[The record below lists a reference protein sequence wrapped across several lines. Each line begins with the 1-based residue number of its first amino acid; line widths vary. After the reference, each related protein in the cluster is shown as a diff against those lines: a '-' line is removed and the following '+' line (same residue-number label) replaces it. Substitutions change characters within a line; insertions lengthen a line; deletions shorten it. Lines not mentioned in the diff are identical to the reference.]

1 MFLGKLVGV
10 KMKQLLPSLMVLL
23 ILISNQ
29 VQADISES
37 VRSDKAVVRYEF
49 NEASGETYL
58 DSAHTKYGAA
68 LDLINKTPGNISRGT
83 DGNGDKYISIDTKSV
98 IRSSAVAS
106 KIYNTCNQATST
118 GLTIEVVVENNE
130 SVQLRSGEF
139 PENIPQPLRIVSYSR
154 DFSNRVVRVNN
165 VNTNVINVNFSLG
178 QFYDM
183 GNLYLG
189 AVTTGAN
196 NNLFSDPLMSSTSA
210 IMLQGVSRPA
220 SSYKQSIVFTVSK
233 AGIARLFLSDRNG
246 NIYQATETNQGFGGT
261 AAQFTSRW
269 ASDAYLNVANDFI
282 ADANIAST
290 FSRNDQFANGTCVG
304 TCADNPNRFWKGKMY
319 RLAVYCDA
327 LSKEQIFGNAYA
339 INRNE
344 IVPLSNVQITPQLL
358 KAAEIY
364 NRLTGVKTPIYN
376 PILQQIALKLD
387 GNDPVG
393 AAALVTEH
401 SLFYNLTVKNF
412 AARMS
417 NRDETIN
424 VPLNDFTAT
433 IIGATRDNLN
443 AKTLLY
449 DNFYYQADPTKAAV
463 PSDEIDDILKSNN
476 HYESLDRGDFDLKS
490 VLIKKTPQLL
500 FDGNNAVSNP
510 TPSGLLTTRQWA
522 AAHFIAGTNRRAV
535 EFSLREFT
543 CTPIENAA
551 DSSGPED
558 VIGRDIDR
566 NPGGSMSKF
575 ATSCRACHTV
585 MDGFRPAFAFMTF
598 SNNFLKHSLLVP
610 NSTANNLNED
620 NSNAIGVHVD
630 APKVA
635 RKFNRN
641 ETTFPGGK
649 IVKDDIWVNNANSG
663 TNKTNFGWT
672 RTNGQGITDFGKAIA
687 ESKAFPKCMAK
698 RVFFTVCKREAT
710 AKDDAFLTK
719 VADEFSSPERN
730 YNLKFLFQKIVTN
743 DSCLGGG

>member
-1 MFLGKLVGV
+1 
-10 KMKQLLPSLMVLL
+10 MKQLIPSLMALGTLIACQVL
-23 ILISNQ
+23 
-29 VQADISES
+29 ADISEP

-49 NEASGETYL
+49 NEASGDVYL
-58 DSAHTKYGAA
+58 DSANSKFGPA
-68 LDLINKTPGNISRGT
+68 LDLINKTPGNVTRGT
-83 DGNGDKYISIDTKSV
+83 DGFGDKFISIDVKSV
-98 IRSSAVAS
+98 IRSSAIAS
-106 KIYNTCNQATST
+106 KIYNSCNQATST
-118 GLTIEVVVENNE
+118 GVTIEAVVENNE

-139 PENIPQPLRIVSYSR
+139 PANIPQPLRIVSYSR
-154 DFSNRVVRVNN
+154 DFTNR
-165 VNTNVINVNFSLG
+165 TNSVNVNFALG

-189 AVTTGAN
+189 AVTTGSN
-196 NNLFSDPLMSSTSA
+196 NNLFSDPLMSSTTA
-210 IMLQGVSRPA
+210 IMLQGVSRTA
-220 SSYKQSIVFTVSK
+220 NTYKQSIVFSVSK
-233 AGIARLFLSDRNG
+233 SGIARLFLSDRNG
-246 NIYQATETNQGFGGT
+246 NIYQAQETNEGFSGT
-261 AAQFTSRW
+261 PDKFTSRW
-269 ASDAYLNVANDFI
+269 AADAYLNVANDFI
-282 ADANIAST
+282 ADANIAAT
-290 FSRNDQFANGTCVG
+290 FSRNDQFANGTCIG
-304 TCADNPNRFWKGKMY
+304 TCADNPNRYWKGKLY
-319 RLAVYCDA
+319 RLAIYCEA
-327 LSKEQIFGNAYA
+327 LTKEQVFGSAYA

-344 IVPLSNVQITPQLL
+344 IIPLSPVQVTSQLL
-358 KAAEIY
+358 KASEIY

-376 PILQQIALKLD
+376 PILQQIASKLD
-387 GNDPVG
+387 ANDPIG

-401 SLFYNLTVKNF
+401 PLFYNLTVKNF
-412 AARMS
+412 AAKMS

-449 DNFYYQADPTKAAV
+449 ENFYYQGDPSKAAV
-463 PSDEIDDILKSNN
+463 PSDDIDDILRSNN
-476 HYESLDRGDFDLKS
+476 HYESLDRGDFDLKA
-490 VLIKKTPQLL
+490 VLVRKTPQII
-500 FDGNNAVSNP
+500 FDGTNAVNNP

-535 EFSLREFT
+535 EFTLREFT

-551 DSSGPED
+551 DSTGPED

-566 NPGGSMSKF
+566 NPGGSMAKF
-575 ATSCRACHTV
+575 TTSCRACHTV
-585 MDGFRPAFAFMTF
+585 LDGFRPAFAYMTF
-598 SNNFLKHSLLVP
+598 SNNFLKHSLIVP

-620 NSNAIGVHVD
+620 NSISMGVHVD

-649 IVKDDIWVNNANSG
+649 VVRDDAWVNNANSG
-663 TNKTNFGWT
+663 TNKTNFGWSKT
-672 RTNGQGITDFGKAIA
+672 SGVGVTDFGKAIA

-710 AKDDAFLTK
+710 AKDDAFLTN
-719 VADEFSSPERN
+719 VANEFASPERN
-730 YNLKFLFQKIVTN
+730 YSLKFLFQKIVTN

>member
-1 MFLGKLVGV
+1 
-10 KMKQLLPSLMVLL
+10 MKRLFKFTLAIF
-23 ILISNQ
+23 ILSANQ
-29 VQADISES
+29 VLADISEAI
-37 VRSDKAVVRYEF
+37 RSDKAVVRYEF
-49 NEASGETYL
+49 NEASGDTYL
-58 DSAHTKYGAA
+58 DSAHAKYGAA
-68 LDLINKTPGNISRGT
+68 LNLINKTPGNVSRGT
-83 DGNGDKYISIDTKSV
+83 DGSGDKFISVDVKSV

-106 KIYNTCNQATST
+106 KIYNSCNLSTST
-118 GLTIEVVVENNE
+118 GVTIEAVIENNE

-139 PENIPQPLRIVSYSR
+139 PERVPQPLRIVSYSK
-154 DFSNRVVRVNN
+154 DFTNRG
-165 VNTNVINVNFSLG
+165 TAINVNFSLG

-183 GNLYLG
+183 GNLYVG
-189 AVTTGAN
+189 AVTTGN
-196 NNLFSDPLMSSTSA
+196 NGNLFTDPLMSSTSA

-220 SSYKQSIVFTVSK
+220 SSYKQSIVLSVSK
-233 AGIARLFLSDRNG
+233 SGVARLFLSDRNG
-246 NIYQATETNQGFGGT
+246 NIYQASESTQGFGGS
-261 AAQFTSRW
+261 AEQFTTRW

-290 FSRNDQFANGTCVG
+290 FARNDQFANGTCIG
-304 TCADNPNRFWKGKMY
+304 SCADNPNRYWKGKIY
-319 RLAVYCDA
+319 RLAIYCDA
-327 LSKEQIFGNAYA
+327 LTKEQVFGNAYA

-344 IVPLSNVQITPQLL
+344 TFPLSAVQVNAQLL

-376 PILQQIALKLD
+376 PVLQQMAAKLD
-387 GNDPVG
+387 ANDPVG
-393 AAALVTEH
+393 AAALVTDH
-401 SLFYNLTVKNF
+401 SMFYNLTVKNF
-412 AARMS
+412 AAKMS

-424 VPLNDFTAT
+424 VPLNDFSAT
-433 IIGATRDNLN
+433 IIGAVRDDLN

-449 DNFYYQADPTKAAV
+449 ENFYYQGDPSRAAV
-463 PSDEIDDILKSNN
+463 PSDEIDDILKTNN

-490 VLIKKTPQLL
+490 VLIKKTPQIL
-500 FDGNNAVSNP
+500 FDGNTVVNNP
-510 TPSGLLTTRQWA
+510 TPAGLLTTRQWA
-522 AAHFIAGTNRRAV
+522 AAHFLAGTNRRAV
-535 EFSLREFT
+535 EFTLREFT

-566 NPGGSMSKF
+566 NPGGSMNKF

-585 MDGFRPAFAFMTF
+585 LDGFRPAFAYMTF

-610 NSTANNLNED
+610 NSTAANLNED
-620 NSNAIGVHVD
+620 NSNSIGVHVD

-649 IVKDDIWVNNANSG
+649 VVRDDSWVNNANSG

-672 RTNGQGITDFGKAIA
+672 KLSGTGITEFGRAIA

-710 AKDDAFLTK
+710 AKDDAFITK
-719 VADEFSSPERN
+719 VADEFSSPGRN
-730 YNLKFLFQKIVTN
+730 YNMKYLFQRIVTN